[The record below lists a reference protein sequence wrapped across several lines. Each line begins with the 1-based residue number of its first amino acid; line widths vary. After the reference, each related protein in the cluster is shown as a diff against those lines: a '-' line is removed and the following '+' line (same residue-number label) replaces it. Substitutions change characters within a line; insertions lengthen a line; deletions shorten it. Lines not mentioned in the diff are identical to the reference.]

1 MKESMRMKTKETMVA
16 VALCALAGGG
26 GAFGAIETLTVPK
39 GETGGRDTAYQW

>member
-26 GAFGAIETLTVPK
+26 G
-39 GETGGRDTAYQW
+39 RRH

>member
-26 GAFGAIETLTVPK
+26 GGV
-39 GETGGRDTAYQW
+39 RRQ